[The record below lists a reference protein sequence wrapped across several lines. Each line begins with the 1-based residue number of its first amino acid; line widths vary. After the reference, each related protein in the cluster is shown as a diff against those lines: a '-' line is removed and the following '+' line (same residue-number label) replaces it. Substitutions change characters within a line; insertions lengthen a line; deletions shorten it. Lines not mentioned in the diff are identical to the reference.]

1 MTELILQTKDLRK
14 TYHPGTVQAVEAL
27 RGIHLDFEKGRY
39 YAIIGKSG
47 CGKSTLLHILGALD
61 TPTAG
66 QVICAGEDVF
76 GRSRNAL
83 AAFRRRQIGF
93 VFQSYN
99 LLQEHT
105 VLENILMPL
114 HLDGR
119 DADEEYLHPILEM
132 LEIEGLVHK
141 FPSELS
147 GGEQQRVAIA
157 RAVSAKP
164 AIVLADEPT
173 GNLDPATGR
182 HTLALM
188 QHTMEQL
195 GQTLILVTHDMD
207 IAEKAHVLI
216 RIHQGEIV
224 DVT

>member
-1 MTELILQTKDLRK
+1 MEFILETRNLKK
-14 TYHPGTVQAVEAL
+14 TYNAGTVQAVEAL
-27 RGIHLDFEKGRY
+27 RGISLQFEKGRY
-39 YAIIGKSG
+39 YAIVGKSG
-47 CGKSTLLHILGALD
+47 CGKSTLMHILGALD
-61 TPTAG
+61 TPTEG
-66 QVICAGEDVF
+66 SVICAGEDVF
-76 GRSRNAL
+76 GRSRKAL

-105 VLENILMPL
+105 ALENILMPL

-119 DADEEYLHPILEM
+119 DPDEDYLQRTLQM
-132 LEIEGLVHK
+132 LEIEELKNK
-141 FPSELS
+141 FPSQLS

-157 RAVSAKP
+157 RAMAAKP

-173 GNLDPATGR
+173 GNLDPNTSR
-182 HTLALM
+182 HTLALLKD
-188 QHTMEQL
+188 TVEQL

-207 IAEKAHVLI
+207 IASEAHVRI

-224 DVT
+224 DVA